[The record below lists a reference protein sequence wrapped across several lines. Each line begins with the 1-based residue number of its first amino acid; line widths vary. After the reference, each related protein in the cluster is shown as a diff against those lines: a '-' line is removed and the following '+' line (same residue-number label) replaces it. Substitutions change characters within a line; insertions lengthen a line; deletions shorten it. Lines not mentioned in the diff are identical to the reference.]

1 MAKTGPFDAHPD
13 RYDDWF
19 DRHEA
24 ALAVGRSPPR
34 FAKGKMNRISPLFA
48 PNLDL
53 FST

>member
-1 MAKTGPFDAHPD
+1 MISSPTIKTPHSMAKTGPFDAHPD

-34 FAKGKMNRISPLFA
+34 FAKGGGE
-48 PNLDL
+48 
-53 FST
+53 